1 LASQLARRAASRSKA
16 SSLDSGSL
24 ELVEE
29 SEAVVVAEPV
39 VPDIEGSRV
48 YLDKELP
55 ATRETSADIGLGDV
69 MAPGGDAGADAG
81 DGEIGR
87 RKLDKVKD
95 GPVARF

>member
-1 LASQLARRAASRSKA
+1 
-16 SSLDSGSL
+16 LDSGSV

-39 VPDIEGSRV
+39 VPDIEGSLV

-69 MAPGGDAGADAG
+69 MNPGGDAGGGTAG
-81 DGEIGR
+81 LANFSLQGR
-87 RKLDKVKD
+87 LGASRQIC
-95 GPVARF
+95 